1 MSVPDKSTT
10 AKSNTGKPATG
21 DESSGIM
28 SKSIDTMSKA
38 FTGGNLLI
46 GLFSITSIGLFIGS
60 FVTMSQFVGSKDD
73 WNVIQPQITKILIL
87 TIVGTFALIVA
98 SLLYYIQ
105 DPAKTIYFILALCC
119 VSLGLSYAALAI
131 AAISR

>member
-1 MSVPDKSTT
+1 MSNT
-10 AKSNTGKPATG
+10 AKPTTGLT
-21 DESSGIM
+21 ESSGTM

-38 FTGGNLLI
+38 FSGGNILI
-46 GLFSITSIGLFIGS
+46 ILFSITSIGLFIGS
-60 FVTMSQFVGSKDD
+60 FVSMSQFVGSKDD

-105 DPAKTIYFILALCC
+105 DSAKTIYFILVLCC

>member
-1 MSVPDKSTT
+1 MSNTAKPTT
-10 AKSNTGKPATG
+10 ATT
-21 DESSGIM
+21 ESSGTI
-28 SKSIDTMSKA
+28 SKSVSDTMSKA
-38 FTGGNLLI
+38 FSGGNLLI

-105 DPAKTIYFILALCC
+105 DPAKTIYFILVLCC

-131 AAISR
+131 SAISR